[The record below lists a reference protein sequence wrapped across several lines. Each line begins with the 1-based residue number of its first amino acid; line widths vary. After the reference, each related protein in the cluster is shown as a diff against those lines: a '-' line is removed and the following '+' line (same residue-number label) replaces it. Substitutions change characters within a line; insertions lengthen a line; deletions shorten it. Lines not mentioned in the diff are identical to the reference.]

1 MRLSKTPQGRITL
14 IYVTVVVSVIIAFAI
29 YLVGFVSD
37 SSVADLEERLE
48 RQALLVRDLT
58 EGLFDD
64 SPDQTRIQSA
74 SVLAAEFSE
83 MRVTVFAA
91 EGTVLADVRNS
102 PDAPVASASAPEVVS
117 ALNSG
122 KSVSARVETTGGQE
136 HAFVA
141 VPIIFNGE
149 TVGVARASRITS
161 EIDSQN
167 VSLVIGIIFSS
178 AIVLILSV
186 GLAYFLAQSASRSME
201 AAADGARRFAKGDLD
216 YRMDT
221 SSYPGAE
228 ELAEAFNQMASTITD
243 QIRNLTTESNHLSV
257 ILDTMADGVIVVNS
271 NGQVELMNLSAEW
284 MLESPN
290 READRI
296 QLAEVVRDHEILQL
310 VSEARATRQTRQAEL
325 ELVHRRRFLNVIATP
340 LSEGSDEGV
349 LLTLQDVTSLWQ
361 VETTRREFVSNVS
374 HELRS
379 PLAAIRA
386 MTETLQ
392 DGALNDTDTAQDFLT
407 RILNDTQ
414 RMTTMVNELLE
425 LSRLESGQ
433 APIHLAPV
441 SLESVVA
448 EIESRFDVSPDH
460 ERLKLETN
468 VPDGIP
474 LVMGEADKLNQVL
487 ANLVENAVKVTGDGG
502 LISISANAT
511 DRWVEVKVSDN
522 GIGIAREHLPHVF
535 ERFYK
540 VDRSRRDGGTG
551 LGLAIAKH
559 LVQAHGGD
567 IKVESVEGEGSAFSF
582 TLPRASRACG
592 KRSSWDS
599 FKASPSGCP
608 LAPRVS

>member
-29 YLVGFVSD
+29 YLIGFVSD
-37 SSVADLEERLE
+37 SSADDLEEQLE

-58 EGLFDD
+58 ARLFDD
-64 SPDQTRIQSA
+64 SPDQARIQSA

-91 EGTVLADVRNS
+91 EGTVLADVGNS
-102 PDAPVASASAPEVVS
+102 PGAPVASDSAPEVVS

-122 KSVSARVETTGGQE
+122 KSVSARAETTGGHE

-149 TVGVARASRITS
+149 TVGVARASRTTS

-201 AAADGARRFAKGDLD
+201 AAADGARRFANGDLD

-221 SSYPGAE
+221 SSYPAAE

-243 QIRNLTTESNHLSV
+243 QIRNLTTESNQLSV

-310 VSEARATRQTRQAEL
+310 VSEAIRTRQTRQAEL

-349 LLTLQDVTSLWQ
+349 LLTLQDVTRLWQ

-441 SLESVVA
+441 SLESVVT

-460 ERLKLETN
+460 ERLNLETN

-511 DRWVEVKVSDN
+511 DRWVEVQVSDN

-582 TLPRASRACG
+582 TLLRAS
-592 KRSSWDS
+592 
-599 FKASPSGCP
+599 
-608 LAPRVS
+608 